1 MVVEFI
7 FNFSLIFAMLFAPSF
22 LFIALQYRKK
32 LGTPVFVWHK
42 SEMVIVTIVF
52 FILTLIFFILGVA
65 LLFSFWDNSLRF
77 ETASANLMENPQLIY
92 GFSCLLI
99 LSGLGMTYFGLRRLL
114 VQLIVD
120 KGIMFNEKYIPF
132 PSKNHLLEWGE
143 VVDYYVQ
150 PDYPNAVFTFIVNS
164 SDLKFTRMSVKVPIF
179 LKDEFQS
186 FIEKKIYSASTI
198 RTSSKISSHNFS
210 EN

>member
-1 MVVEFI
+1 MVVEFV
-7 FNFSLIFAMLFAPSF
+7 FNFALIFAMLFAPSF

-32 LGTPVFVWHK
+32 LGVPVFVWHK

-65 LLFSFWDNSLRF
+65 LLFSFWDNLRF
-77 ETASANLMENPQLIY
+77 EAASANLMENAQLIY
-92 GFSCLLI
+92 GFSCMLI
-99 LSGLGMTYFGLRRLL
+99 LSGLAMTYFALRRLL
-114 VQLIVD
+114 VQMVMD
-120 KGIMFNEKYIPF
+120 EGIMFNEKYIPF
-132 PSKNHLLEWGE
+132 PSKNHLLRWEA
-143 VVDYYVQ
+143 VVDYYIQ

-164 SDLKFTRMSVKVPIF
+164 EDLKFSRMSVKVPIF
-179 LKDEFQS
+179 LKDEFQA
-186 FIEKKIYSASTI
+186 FIEKKIYSVSTI